1 MTTRSR
7 HGYADAMAFDRLL
20 LLVAVLAQEPGS
32 GAIAAGGLAAIGA
45 ALRDRAA
52 ALGRP
57 FPADYPSIPTLRKDL
72 ATLRT
77 YGLLGDRM
85 YRWGYYLGAGA
96 LTAAELATAL
106 NGLRL
111 LAIDLGDPQV
121 GERLGPIQNR
131 LKSWD
136 QDQEGRLTY
145 PLRRSLSRPVSE
157 QDPIARLA
165 QGQGWDRLAEQL
177 DAIEEAILGG
187 QAIELKV
194 ARSPHPDDRGER
206 ERLYPLQLLFYDVGW
221 YLLYEKLDSGQFATR
236 RIDRLSAEVRPLP
249 IAPRGLATQR
259 QRLHRAT
266 DLLSAGWGL
275 FLGEATEQARE
286 LAGQEPLRSVVVRF
300 WQPTAR
306 FIAEGDRRHP
316 TQRIVWEPGS
326 GSSPRWLDF
335 SVQLPQRSHPEF
347 GRWVRRYG
355 STARVLEP
363 PELVEEFRQMAIA
376 LAQVYGVVGS
386 AGPGVGGF
394 N

>member
-1 MTTRSR
+1 MGRSR
-7 HGYADAMAFDRLL
+7 HGYEEPIAFDRLM
-20 LLVAVLAQEPGS
+20 LLVALLVETPGS
-32 GAIAAGGLAAIGA
+32 GAIGMGGLAAIAA

-72 ATLRT
+72 ATLRA

-85 YRWGYYLGAGA
+85 YRWGYYLGVGA
-96 LTAAELATAL
+96 LTVAELATAL

-111 LAIDLGDPQV
+111 LAIDLGDPKV
-121 GERLGPIQNR
+121 GERLGSIQNR

-157 QDPIARLA
+157 QDPITRLE
-165 QGQGWDRLAEQL
+165 QGQGWDRLVEQL

-194 ARSPHPDDRGER
+194 ARSPQPDDQGER

-221 YLLYEKLDSGQFATR
+221 YLLYEKLESGQFATR
-236 RIDRLSAEVRPLP
+236 RIDRLSAEVRRLP
-249 IAPRGLATQR
+249 IAPRGLAIQR
-259 QRLHRAT
+259 QRLHQAT

-286 LAGQEPLRSVVVRF
+286 LASLEPLQLVVVRF
-300 WQPTAR
+300 RSPTAR
-306 FIAEGDRRHP
+306 FIVEGDRRHP
-316 TQRIVWEPGS
+316 TQHLTWES
-326 GSSPRWLDF
+326 GSSELEF
-335 SVQLPQRSHPEF
+335 SVKLPRRSLGEF
-347 GRWVRRYG
+347 ERWVRRYG
-355 STARVLEP
+355 SDAVVLEP
-363 PELVEEFRQMAIA
+363 PELVARFRQMAID
-376 LAQVYGVVGS
+376 LARAYGVGAGGS
-386 AGPGVGGF
+386 S
-394 N
+394 

>member
-1 MTTRSR
+1 MGRSR
-7 HGYADAMAFDRLL
+7 HGYEEPIAFDRLM
-20 LLVAVLAQEPGS
+20 LLVALLVETPGS
-32 GAIAAGGLAAIGA
+32 GAIETGGLAAIGE

-72 ATLRT
+72 ATLRA

-96 LTAAELATAL
+96 LTAAELTTAL

-111 LAIDLGDPQV
+111 LAIDLGDPKV
-121 GERLGPIQNR
+121 GERLGPIQSR

-157 QDPIARLA
+157 QDPITRLE
-165 QGQGWDRLAEQL
+165 QGQGWDRLVEQL
-177 DAIEEAILGG
+177 DAIEEAILDG

-194 ARSPHPDDRGER
+194 ARSPQLDDRGER

-236 RIDRLSAEVRPLP
+236 RIDRLSAEVRWLP
-249 IAPRGLATQR
+249 MPPRGLRIQR
-259 QRLHRAT
+259 QRLRKAT
-266 DLLSAGWGL
+266 GLLSAGWGL
-275 FLGEATEQARE
+275 FLGEAADQIRE
-286 LAGQEPLRSVVVRF
+286 LAGQEPLQLVVVRF
-300 WQPTAR
+300 RPPTAR

-316 TQRIVWEPGS
+316 TQRLTWES
-326 GSSPRWLDF
+326 GTSGEPSGLEF
-335 SVQLPQRSHPEF
+335 SVKLPRRSLGEF
-347 GRWVRRYG
+347 ERWVRRYG
-355 STARVLEP
+355 SDAVVLEP
-363 PELVEEFRQMAIA
+363 PELVARFRQMAIA
-376 LAQVYGVVGS
+376 LAQAYGVGAGGS
-386 AGPGVGGF
+386 S
-394 N
+394 

>member
-1 MTTRSR
+1 MVTRSH
-7 HGYADAMAFDRLL
+7 HGYEEPIAFDRLL
-20 LLVAVLAQEPGS
+20 LLAALLAQEPGS
-32 GAIAAGGLAAIGA
+32 GAIEAGGLAAIGA

-72 ATLRT
+72 ATLRA

-85 YRWGYYLGAGA
+85 YRWGYYLGVGG
-96 LTAAELATAL
+96 LSAAELTIAL

-111 LAIDLGDPQV
+111 MAIDLGDPQV
-121 GERLGPIQNR
+121 AQCWEAIERR

-136 QDQEGRLTY
+136 AEAKGQLTY

-157 QDPIARLA
+157 QDPIARM
-165 QGQGWDRLAEQL
+165 QRGQDWDRLAERL
-177 DAIEEAILGG
+177 EAIEQAILTG

-194 ARSPHPDDRGER
+194 VRSPHPDDRGER

-221 YLLYEKLDSGQFATR
+221 YLLYEKVDSGQFATR

-249 IAPRGLATQR
+249 SAPRGLRIQG
-259 QRLHRAT
+259 QRLRKAT

-275 FLGEATEQARE
+275 FLGEAAEQARE
-286 LAGQEPLRSVVVRF
+286 LAGRESLVLAAVRF
-300 WQPTAR
+300 WRPTAD

-316 TQRIVWEPGS
+316 SQEMCW
-326 GSSPRWLDF
+326 GSSTGEGRDWLDF
-335 SVQLPQRSHPEF
+335 RVRLPRRSIAEF

-355 STARVLEP
+355 SDAVVLEP
-363 PELVEEFRQMAIA
+363 PELVAQFRQMAIA
-376 LAQVYGVVGS
+376 LARAYGVG
-386 AGPGVGGF
+386 AGGF
-394 N
+394 S

>member
-7 HGYADAMAFDRLL
+7 HGYEEPIAFDRLL
-20 LLVAVLAQEPGS
+20 LLLALLAQEPGS
-32 GAIAAGGLAAIGA
+32 GAIGAGGLVTIAAS
-45 ALRDRAA
+45 LRDRAA

-72 ATLRT
+72 ATLRA

-96 LTAAELATAL
+96 LTVAELATAL

-121 GERLGPIQNR
+121 GEQLGPIQNR

-136 QDQEGRLTY
+136 QDQAGRLTY

-157 QDPIARLA
+157 QDPIARMER
-165 QGQGWDRLAEQL
+165 GQDWDRLAERL
-177 DAIEEAILGG
+177 EAIELAILTG

-236 RIDRLSAEVRPLP
+236 RIDRLSAEVRSLP
-249 IAPRGLATQR
+249 IAPRGLRVQWK
-259 QRLHRAT
+259 RLRRAT

-275 FLGEATEQARE
+275 FLGEAAEQARE
-286 LAGQEPLRSVVVRF
+286 LAGQEPLRSVVVQF

-316 TQRIVWEPGS
+316 TQRLTWES
-326 GSSPRWLDF
+326 GTSGEPSGLEF
-335 SVQLPQRSHPEF
+335 SVKLPGRSLTEF
-347 GRWVRRYG
+347 ERWVRRYG
-355 STARVLEP
+355 SDAVVLEP
-363 PELVEEFRQMAIA
+363 PELVARFRQMAIA
-376 LAQVYGVVGS
+376 LAQAYGVGAGGS
-386 AGPGVGGF
+386 S
-394 N
+394 